1 MAPGPELRGGQPSP
15 HLLRTLGL
23 LIRKGE
29 GWRPHPTPRGG
40 TCPEVSHLVSHRLE
54 KALARFTQLKS
65 KLVSQQKGRERGLG
79 VSVITETGSKLNRG
93 RTLTLGGLWLNPRG
107 GPWGG

>member
-54 KALARFTQLKS
+54 KALATFTQLKS
-65 KLVSQQKGRERGLG
+65 KLVSQQKGRESGAGCLRD
-79 VSVITETGSKLNRG
+79 N
-93 RTLTLGGLWLNPRG
+93 
-107 GPWGG
+107 